1 MYLNQLSY
9 NDGEAIRRDALRR
22 CRVSAVNG
30 QPAVGPRGAWRGESE
45 PKRQR
50 HACRVRGSPVHG
62 STRGHCAWQTCPRAA
77 SGHLTVL
84 LRRRAARPDD
94 FAF

>member
-30 QPAVGPRGAWRGESE
+30 QSAVGPRGAWRGESE
-45 PKRQR
+45 SRNGSAMPA
-50 HACRVRGSPVHG
+50 ACGALPSTAPRGATARGKPVLALP
-62 STRGHCAWQTCPRAA
+62 RGT
-77 SGHLTVL
+77 
-84 LRRRAARPDD
+84 
-94 FAF
+94 